1 MTPPSES
8 QATATPAKELEV
20 TEIKLKHIE
29 EAKKAKKR
37 FALWVSLVWVG
48 IFVILLIV
56 FNQFNLDFKFMLKYL
71 PFIMGGVGTTI
82 YVSILSIIG
91 ACVLALFGALGRL
104 SKNPI
109 FYGVATFYISIIR
122 GTPLIVQIFVIY
134 LGLPQMGIVIGA
146 VPAGVV
152 ALSVNYG
159 AYMTEIFRA
168 GIQGISRGQIEA
180 AHSLGMTYT
189 QMMKRVVLPQAL
201 RLIIPPTGNDFIAM
215 LKDSALVN
223 FLGVWE
229 LFFRAIKVGRQN
241 FRNMETLII
250 AALFYWLVTIFFQ
263 YLQSRLE
270 NRLAKGQKGFGGL
283 VS

>member
-1 MTPPSES
+1 MTPTDDA
-8 QATATPAKELEV
+8 QTTAKDLEV

-37 FALWVSLVWVG
+37 FVLWVSLVWVG
-48 IFVILLIV
+48 IFAVLLII
-56 FNQFNLDFKFMLKYL
+56 FNEFNLDFRFMLKYT
-71 PFIMGGVGTTI
+71 PFIMKGVGTTI
-82 YVSILSIIG
+82 YVSLLSIVS

-109 FYGVATFYISIIR
+109 FYGTATFYISIVR

-134 LGLPQMGIVIGA
+134 LGLPQMGIVISA
-146 VPAGVV
+146 VPAGII
-152 ALSVNYG
+152 ALGVNYG

-168 GIQGISRGQIEA
+168 GIQSIGRGQIEA

-201 RLIIPPTGNDFIAM
+201 RLIIPPTGNEFIAM

-250 AALFYWLVTIFFQ
+250 AGLFYWMVTIIFQ
-263 YLQSRLE
+263 YFQSRLE
-270 NRLAKGQKGFGGL
+270 NRLSKGTRQ
-283 VS
+283 VSGMTH